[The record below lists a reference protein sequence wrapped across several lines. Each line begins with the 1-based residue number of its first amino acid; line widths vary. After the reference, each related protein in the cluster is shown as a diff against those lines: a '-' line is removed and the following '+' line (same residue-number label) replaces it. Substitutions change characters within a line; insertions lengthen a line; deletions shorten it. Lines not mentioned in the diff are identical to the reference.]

1 MEVKKY
7 KERPDVKIEAVYI
20 KKINKE
26 VEKELQYFVPE
37 HYAVRMLNCREH
49 IIAKDK
55 RTGRLIC
62 IYKGD
67 MVYKIG
73 KLLYT
78 LPERL
83 FNVEFMPDDD

>member
-20 KKINKE
+20 KDINE
-26 VEKELQYFVPE
+26 DVVKELQYFVPE
-37 HYAVRMLNCREH
+37 HYVVRMLACREH
-49 IIAKDK
+49 MIAKDK

-67 MVYKIG
+67 CVYKIG
-73 KLLYT
+73 KLLYN

-83 FNVEFMPDDD
+83 FNVEFMPND